1 MGQPRDLSKLLVYK
15 LVKQGRKGAPLVRQ
29 FCVQSPRLNA
39 YKLGGSI
46 LLGLPSSLL
55 VPGQCTTP
63 GSRERDYVDSA
74 QRPSLERP
82 ILPSQPPPP
91 PLSRPRA
98 SHPIEIPTRSFPD
111 AENLALGWGVL
122 VMRKARQVGI
132 CQYTHG
138 IIYLVV
144 DYRWGDYR
152 WGREE
157 RPWERGCTSLGKFS
171 EHFFCNDI

>member
-1 MGQPRDLSKLLVYK
+1 MGQLRDLSKLLVYK

-63 GSRERDYVDSA
+63 GSRERDSVDSA

-82 ILPSQPPPP
+82 ILPSHPPP
-91 PLSRPRA
+91 PLPFPA
-98 SHPIEIPTRSFPD
+98 LAPVTRSKFQHD
-111 AENLALGWGVL
+111 
-122 VMRKARQVGI
+122 R
-132 CQYTHG
+132 
-138 IIYLVV
+138 
-144 DYRWGDYR
+144 
-152 WGREE
+152 
-157 RPWERGCTSLGKFS
+157 SLTLK
-171 EHFFCNDI
+171 I

>member
-82 ILPSQPPPP
+82 ILPSQPPPLP
-91 PLSRPRA
+91 FPALAPV
-98 SHPIEIPTRSFPD
+98 TRSKFQH
-111 AENLALGWGVL
+111 
-122 VMRKARQVGI
+122 AR
-132 CQYTHG
+132 
-138 IIYLVV
+138 
-144 DYRWGDYR
+144 
-152 WGREE
+152 
-157 RPWERGCTSLGKFS
+157 SLTLK
-171 EHFFCNDI
+171 I